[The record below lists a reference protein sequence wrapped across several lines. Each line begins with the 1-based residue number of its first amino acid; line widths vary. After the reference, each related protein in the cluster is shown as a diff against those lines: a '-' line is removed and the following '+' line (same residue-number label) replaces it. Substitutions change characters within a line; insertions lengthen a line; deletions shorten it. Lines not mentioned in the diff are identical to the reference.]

1 MEKTNEQSLREEQDT
16 EENYYIQQLTESR
29 WEDEIKDEMIRH
41 QNEIKGS
48 WHLKKETDATNN
60 TTVALINI

>member
-16 EENYYIQQLTESR
+16 EENYYIQQLTESM
-29 WEDEIKDEMIRH
+29 EDEIKDEMIRH

-60 TTVALINI
+60 TTVELINI